1 MRTLEELVHNP
12 LKAKLR
18 AGHVVTSMIVRMA
31 RGPETSQ
38 LAASA
43 GLDALYVDLEHSPLS
58 LETTAIVCTA
68 AWDAGIT
75 PLVRL
80 PSNDAGLIGRVLDLG
95 AMGVIVPQIES
106 AEGARHAVKAA
117 LYPPLG
123 NRSVSS
129 SLPVLGYRNF
139 PVMEAAKQINAQI
152 LVVAMIES
160 QAGLDQ
166 CEEIAAVDGIDLLFV
181 GTHDLSV
188 QLGIAGATDKTQI
201 NACIQRVVNAA
212 KSHGKSVGLGG
223 MAADPEGLKF
233 WTSQGVQFMSVGS
246 DLSFLMQGASHAVK
260 QIKAACHSSVSEIQ
274 KS

>member
-1 MRTLEELVHNP
+1 MRSLAELVHNP

-18 AGHVVTSMIVRMA
+18 AGQVVTSMIVRMA

-38 LAASA
+38 IAASA
-43 GLDALYVDLEHSPLS
+43 GLDALYVDLEHSPLN
-58 LETTAIVCTA
+58 LETTAIVCTS
-68 AWDAGIT
+68 AWDSGIT

-80 PSNDAGLIGRVLDLG
+80 PSNDTGLIGRVLDLG

-106 AEGARHAVKAA
+106 AEDARLAVKGA

-129 SLPVLGYRNF
+129 SLPVLAYRNF
-139 PVMEAAKQINAQI
+139 PVMDAAKEINEQI

-160 QAGLDQ
+160 QAGLDR

-188 QLGIAGATDKTQI
+188 QLGIAGGADKTQI
-201 NACIQRVVNAA
+201 NACIERVVNAA
-212 KSHGKSVGLGG
+212 KSNGKSVGLGG
-223 MAADPEGLKF
+223 MAADPDALTY
-233 WTSQGVQFMSVGS
+233 WTARGVQFISVGS
-246 DLSFLMQGASHAVK
+246 DLGFVMQGASLAVK
-260 QIKAACHSSVSEIQ
+260 QIMSVTKASGSEN
-274 KS
+274 